1 MDAEW
6 KAEISRKLEGLSEL
20 SRLRKDI
27 WRIVVA
33 LEKLARIE
41 NQDSKKELLLWLES
55 KGEETEVQ
63 RSKEKEK
70 QKEEIIDGAE
80 GEEDVGEQEEENRME
95 DIEERSSSF
104 TLVIF
109 SVGTESL

>member
-27 WRIVVA
+27 WRIVVT

-41 NQDSKKELLLWLES
+41 NQDFKKELLLWLES

-80 GEEDVGEQEEENRME
+80 EKEDVGE
-95 DIEERSSSF
+95 
-104 TLVIF
+104 
-109 SVGTESL
+109 